1 MSIETLRK
9 KFKRENGDSEVIS
22 VLFIIPLVIFLLF
35 AFIDISMY
43 FQSRSTVQSMTRD
56 AARSV
61 AIYGGNDSRLNPNSK
76 SIATTL
82 KDQLYKNG
90 ECTVSDCAKPPQV
103 KCSPTT
109 TKKAGQITTCSVRYT
124 YKSLNPLNPISAPIT
139 NKTYIVTATS
149 RAETGF

>member
-9 KFKRENGDSEVIS
+9 RFRGENGDSEVIS

-61 AIYGGNDSRLNPNSK
+61 AIYGGNDSRLNPNSD
-76 SIATTL
+76 SIASTL
-82 KDQLYKNG
+82 RTQLYKNG
-90 ECTVSDCAKPPQV
+90 ECTVSDCGTPPQV
-103 KCSPTT
+103 KCTPNVTSR
-109 TKKAGQITTCSVRYT
+109 AGQITKCSVRYQ
-124 YKSLNPLNPISAPIT
+124 YKSLNPLNPISGPIT
-139 NKTYIVTATS
+139 NKAYIVTATS
-149 RAETGF
+149 RSETGF